1 MKAQRG
7 VLPTLTEVVE
17 TPIDVPTGAGTDVP
31 APLPPES
38 LPLDAQAATAAT
50 AASAR
55 YVAEAGAALTMQVL
69 EALRPR
75 VDALLEAQLREA
87 LAPLL
92 TRLADSAVQS
102 ARAELSMAMHAL
114 VAQTVK
120 EVLAQ
125 RRKP

>member
-1 MKAQRG
+1 MTAQRG

-17 TPIDVPTGAGTDVP
+17 TRADVPMGADAV

-38 LPLDAQAATAAT
+38 WPLDAQAATAA
-50 AASAR
+50 SAR
-55 YVAEAGAALTMQVL
+55 NVADTGAALTMQVL
-69 EALRPR
+69 DALRPR
-75 VDALLEAQLREA
+75 VDALLEAHLRDA